1 MHLEFEQI
9 PEPRENEHLLP
20 TAPLRK
26 RREIEV
32 SERFRDQRNES
43 SSPVVDVGSQIH
55 RSTDVVDE
63 LESSVAGRVLA
74 DSAVAVSVS
83 VRERTFVSDTSTVV
97 LLLRASKSSSATRP
111 REKRYS
117 SRNLHRSK
125 YRQRHRWF
133 EGREVRGKR

>member
-26 RREIEV
+26 RKKIHV
-32 SERFRDQRNES
+32 SKRFRGQRNES

-55 RSTDVVDE
+55 RSTDIVDE

-74 DSAVAVSVS
+74 DSTVAVSVS

-97 LLLRASKSSSATRP
+97 LLLRASKFSSATGP
-111 REKRYS
+111 REKKLS
-117 SRNLHRSK
+117 SRNIHRSK
-125 YRQRHRWF
+125 YRRRHRLF
-133 EGREVRGKR
+133 EGRGVRGKR